1 MTDIGVSDKAFNAI
15 IMQMLQQAI
24 TNTLETNGKTENLSR
39 DTEDMKKNQEK
50 LELQTKI
57 LLDGLNIAD
66 QRRYIFKKM
75 NLQQNNRFTQSEQQK
90 EMI

>member
-15 IMQMLQQAI
+15 IMQMLQQAT

-39 DTEDMKKNQEK
+39 DTKDMKKNQEK

-66 QRRYIFKKM
+66 
-75 NLQQNNRFTQSEQQK
+75 
-90 EMI
+90 